1 MKTETEKMAGAP
13 TATEGGKRSTQ
24 EEKERRG
31 TNNIRIVR

>member
-13 TATEGGKRSTQ
+13 TGEGGERSTQ

-31 TNNIRIVR
+31 TDNIKTVR

>member
-13 TATEGGKRSTQ
+13 TGEGGKRATQ